1 VQPILSTRFKP
12 AAKPQEA
19 ASSPR
24 SKRNKQIFAV
34 GRRQGVNNNIMK
46 DKILLGHGSGGK
58 LMNDLINGLIKDKFG
73 PCSLQLDDSAIL
85 PIGNVEIAFTTDTFT
100 ITPIFFPGGDIGEL
114 AINGTVNDL
123 AVMGAK
129 PLYISSGFI
138 LEEGFPISDLE
149 RVMDS
154 MRSAAE
160 YAGVQIVTGDTKVVE
175 KGKADKIFINTS
187 GVGILQTPVQRRD
200 IEVGDLII
208 INGTIGDHGISV
220 MAKRNN
226 LSFSNELL
234 SDCASLNHLIA
245 AVIKKAPGAVKFMRD
260 ATRGGVASVLNEL
273 VHKKPFSA
281 KLLEKKLPIKNE
293 VTGVCDILGIDP
305 LYAANEGKVL
315 MLVKKED
322 AAKVIEVMM
331 ATKEGREAAII
342 GEISEEYPGKVFVKT
357 GIGGKRM
364 LSLLLEEQLPRIC

>member
-1 VQPILSTRFKP
+1 
-12 AAKPQEA
+12 
-19 ASSPR
+19 
-24 SKRNKQIFAV
+24 
-34 GRRQGVNNNIMK
+34 MK

-58 LMNDLINGLIKDKFG
+58 MMNELINGLIKDKFG

-85 PIGNVEIAFTTDTFT
+85 PISDAEIAFTTDTFT

-123 AVMGAK
+123 AVMGAR

-138 LEEGFPISDLE
+138 LEEGLAISDLE
-149 RVMDS
+149 KVMDS
-154 MRSAAE
+154 MRKAAE

-187 GVGILQTPVQRRD
+187 GIGIMQAPVQRQD
-200 IEVGDLII
+200 IAVGDLIL
-208 INGTIGDHGISV
+208 INGSIGDHGISV

-234 SDCASLNHLIA
+234 SDCAALNHLIA
-245 AVIKKAPGAVKFMRD
+245 AVIEKVPGAVKFMRD

-273 VHKKPFSA
+273 VDKKPFSA
-281 KLLEKKLPIKNE
+281 KLFEEKLPVKGE

-315 MLVKKED
+315 MVVKQAE
-322 AAKVIEVMM
+322 AGKVIDVMR
-331 ATKEGREAAII
+331 TVKEGKEAAII
-342 GEISEEYPGKVFVKT
+342 GQVSAEYPGKVFVET

-364 LSLLLEEQLPRIC
+364 LSLLIEEQLPRIC